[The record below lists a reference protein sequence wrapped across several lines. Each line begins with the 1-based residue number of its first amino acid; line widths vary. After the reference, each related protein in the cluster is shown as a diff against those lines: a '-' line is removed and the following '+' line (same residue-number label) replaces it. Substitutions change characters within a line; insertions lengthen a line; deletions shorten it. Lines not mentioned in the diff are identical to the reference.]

1 MRKPNYHRAGYTLIE
16 VVVASGISI
25 LICGAAV
32 GFAQKETRLLG
43 LTSNNI
49 DMNDS
54 SRAVIDLL
62 GDDLR
67 HAGAGIGYRTDGTF
81 AGLLLGSFTV
91 DGVAFNS
98 LNNRINL
105 STNNNMPT
113 DDIGMMIADGGRATI
128 ADFSFAGSAQ
138 TCRNTGL
145 NAGEL
150 AVLRSED
157 GMATRTV
164 RVNTLSAAATC
175 SFGQCVGGCDNITWS
190 ASTGYAS
197 DVTSATASY
206 VGGEIAGG
214 LKTVVWFVETNSTAG
229 VGSLRRAAFNGNGVA
244 CTGRNNSCG
253 VLMSEYVESVQ
264 MQVWR
269 WDTTTST
276 WQNVTAGPLTGRDRL
291 RADVE
296 VVVRARV
303 EADRPTA
310 PISFRLEP
318 GECAPNCTT
327 RDRYERR
334 VLRTSV
340 DIRNSSRMRLR

>member
-1 MRKPNYHRAGYTLIE
+1 MRKPNAQSAGYTLME

-62 GDDLR
+62 GDDIR
-67 HAGAGIGYRTDGTF
+67 HAGAGIGYRTDGVF

-91 DGVAFNS
+91 DSVPFNS
-98 LNNRINL
+98 NNSRINL
-105 STNNNMPT
+105 TTNNNMPT
-113 DDIGMMIADGGRATI
+113 DDIGVMLADGGRATI
-128 ADFSFAGSAQ
+128 ADFSFSGGGQ
-138 TCRNTGL
+138 ICRNTGI

-150 AVLRSED
+150 ATFRSED
-157 GMATRTV
+157 GMAIRTV
-164 RVNTLSAAATC
+164 RINTLTPSANCTL
-175 SFGQCVGGCDNITWS
+175 GQCVGGCDNIAWT
-190 ASTGYAS
+190 AATGFAS
-197 DVTSATASY
+197 DTSAAQASY
-206 VGGEIAGG
+206 IGGEIAGG
-214 LKTVVWFVETNSTAG
+214 LKTVVWFVETNSIAG
-229 VGSLRRAAFNGNGVA
+229 VGSLRRAVFNGNGAA
-244 CTGRNNSCG
+244 CTGRNNNCG
-253 VLMSEYVESVQ
+253 VLMSEYVEAVQ

-276 WQNVTAGPLTGRDRL
+276 WQNITAGPLTGRDRL
-291 RADVE
+291 RADLE

-303 EADRPTA
+303 ESDRPTA
-310 PISFRLEP
+310 PIVFRLEA
-318 GECAPNCTT
+318 GQCAPNCTV
-327 RDRYERR
+327 RDRFERR